1 MQGFAARAVLAFLV
15 VAPAALGLWLV
26 GFEISVWGV
35 RPGRGLIVVLV
46 GLSVLAWL
54 RRADVLAEADKW
66 LDPYKRARSREWR
79 DHWQEDILP
88 GYQWVLERAQELA
101 DKGMNYDDAH
111 AQAGDELPDE
121 FRLCPDCHARTVR
134 CKCGQP

>member
-1 MQGFAARAVLAFLV
+1 MGTPLRGDLIRGFAARAVLAFLV

-54 RRADVLAEADKW
+54 RRADVLAEAHKW
-66 LDPYKRARSREWR
+66 LGPLTSGHAAGRSVTIGKKTYGLATSGSSNGPKNSRTRA
-79 DHWQEDILP
+79 
-88 GYQWVLERAQELA
+88 
-101 DKGMNYDDAH
+101 
-111 AQAGDELPDE
+111 
-121 FRLCPDCHARTVR
+121 
-134 CKCGQP
+134 